1 MLLLIAG
8 ATRIN
13 LGHIVNSLIQE
24 YNITKMKEGLIKDT
38 YELIIK
44 EIQSVITASYI
55 VAVGIGMIFNYQKYS
70 EFDINIFDYS
80 DVFDFLIAPFSDF
93 YILLFATAFILIIA
107 IVIKLDIL
115 WKRKWPKSYSIANL
129 GSDKKTWFKAYR
141 IIQFIILFFLY
152 LYLSADYY
160 GNYTKDKIT
169 KQKDISIKLVDNE
182 IKAGKLIG
190 KTKDVIF
197 LLIDDGVYAI
207 PFSLV
212 VKEIKIK

>member
-1 MLLLIAG
+1 
-8 ATRIN
+8 
-13 LGHIVNSLIQE
+13 
-24 YNITKMKEGLIKDT
+24 MKEGLIKDT

-44 EIQSVITASYI
+44 EIQAVITASYI

-70 EFDINIFDYS
+70 EFDINIFNYS

-93 YILLFATAFILIIA
+93 YILLFATATILIIA

-169 KQKDISIKLVDNE
+169 KQKNISIKLVDNE

-207 PFSLV
+207 PFSLE